1 MGGSCST
8 HGRNAYKILV
18 GKPEEIFILVSEM
31 SPQVTVGQP
40 PIRWVTGALSLGVNR
55 PWRETD
61 HSPPPRAEVKECVEL
76 YFQSPIRLHD
86 VVHSEA

>member
-1 MGGSCST
+1 VFLKVYHNSKEDEMGGSCST

-40 PIRWVTGALSLGVNR
+40 PIRWVTGALSLGGKAAG
-55 PWRETD
+55 T
-61 HSPPPRAEVKECVEL
+61 
-76 YFQSPIRLHD
+76 
-86 VVHSEA
+86 